1 MHSKASSVELMVLEG
16 TVTWS
21 GSCCRADGFGG
32 YRGLVWL
39 AWTSRGEGWRDG
51 ASRQNRDHRK
61 GNHKMCSLPAYLST
75 NTTTTMPDCGCP
87 AQCFKI
93 GRRRK
98 CTEHPGGFCDRHCS
112 VCKEAREE
120 KAGIARKKAAAAPAE
135 LLEHQSA
142 ARRGSRGGSSS
153 ASSMIGGAE
162 DQKKPA
168 DASASRKG
176 GKASASAHQQ
186 SQPPGPM
193 LTGGTIDMP
202 LGPVSARL
210 SCPLCHGYFREPYTI
225 AECLHTFCKRCL
237 LLTFAKG
244 SKDCPTCH
252 VNLAPDPYR
261 ECLVDRTLESIV
273 DKLFPELKGADEEAE
288 KEFYE
293 KRGIKLKRQ
302 FREVASSDDEGEGR
316 EEGTR
321 AAKRRKRKQAES
333 VSPTQPKRNEMN
345 FRLLPD
351 DTVDAD
357 HSLPRLD
364 MTSIRASDHLKIS
377 QIKKY
382 LMMKLHLADRRGIPA
397 SAIEICCNGGTV
409 GDELSLTFIERTRWM
424 QAGKEMVL
432 TYRKR
437 QESMFG

>member
-1 MHSKASSVELMVLEG
+1 
-16 TVTWS
+16 
-21 GSCCRADGFGG
+21 
-32 YRGLVWL
+32 
-39 AWTSRGEGWRDG
+39 
-51 ASRQNRDHRK
+51 
-61 GNHKMCSLPAYLST
+61 
-75 NTTTTMPDCGCP
+75 MPGCT
-87 AQCFKI
+87 AQCFKV
-93 GRRRK
+93 GRRRE

-112 VCKEAREE
+112 ICKEARKKE
-120 KAGIARKKAAAAPAE
+120 KAIARKKAAAAATE
-135 LLEHQSA
+135 LHHQSA
-142 ARRGSRGGSSS
+142 ARRGSHGSMRLARGGSSS
-153 ASSMIGGAE
+153 ASSMIDGAE

-168 DASASRKG
+168 ATSSKKGKKAPASST
-176 GKASASAHQQ
+176 QQ
-186 SQPPGPM
+186 QPQPPGPM

-244 SKDCPTCH
+244 RKDCPTCH
-252 VNLAPDPYR
+252 VNLAPYPYR
-261 ECLVDRTLESIV
+261 ECLADRTLESIV
-273 DKLFPELKGADEEAE
+273 DKLFSELKGADEEAE

-302 FREVASSDDEGEGR
+302 FRDAASPDDEDEGG

-321 AAKRRKRKQAES
+321 SAKRRKSQQAES
-333 VSPTQPKRNEMN
+333 VSPTQPKCDEMN

-357 HSLPRLD
+357 HRLPRLD

-409 GDELSLTFIERTRWM
+409 GDELSLTFTERTRWM

-432 TYRKR
+432 IYRKR

>member
-1 MHSKASSVELMVLEG
+1 
-16 TVTWS
+16 
-21 GSCCRADGFGG
+21 
-32 YRGLVWL
+32 
-39 AWTSRGEGWRDG
+39 
-51 ASRQNRDHRK
+51 
-61 GNHKMCSLPAYLST
+61 
-75 NTTTTMPDCGCP
+75 MPGCT
-87 AQCFKI
+87 AHCFKVSK
-93 GRRRK
+93 RRE

-112 VCKEAREE
+112 VCKEARAKE
-120 KAGIARKKAAAAPAE
+120 KAIARKEAAAGLA
-135 LLEHQSA
+135 
-142 ARRGSRGGSSS
+142 RGGSSS
-153 ASSMIGGAE
+153 ASLMIEYGE

-168 DASASRKG
+168 AAAASRKG
-176 GKASASAHQQ
+176 KKASASAAAAASTHQQ

-237 LLTFAKG
+237 LLTFANG

-261 ECLVDRTLESIV
+261 ECLADRTIESII
-273 DKLFPELKGADEEAE
+273 DKLFPELKGADDEAE
-288 KEFYE
+288 KEFYA
-293 KRGIKLKRQ
+293 KRGIKLKRH
-302 FREVASSDDEGEGR
+302 FREVASSDDDEDGG
-316 EEGTR
+316 EEGTK
-321 AAKRRKRKQAES
+321 AKRQKSQQAEYT
-333 VSPTQPKRNEMN
+333 SPTQPQRNEMN

>member
-1 MHSKASSVELMVLEG
+1 
-16 TVTWS
+16 
-21 GSCCRADGFGG
+21 
-32 YRGLVWL
+32 
-39 AWTSRGEGWRDG
+39 
-51 ASRQNRDHRK
+51 
-61 GNHKMCSLPAYLST
+61 
-75 NTTTTMPDCGCP
+75 MPGCT

-93 GRRRK
+93 GRRRE

-112 VCKEAREE
+112 ICKEARKKE
-120 KAGIARKKAAAAPAE
+120 KAIALKKAAAAATE
-135 LLEHQSA
+135 LHHQSA
-142 ARRGSRGGSSS
+142 SRRGSHGSMRLARGGSSS
-153 ASSMIGGAE
+153 ASSMIDGAE

-168 DASASRKG
+168 ATSSKKRK
-176 GKASASAHQQ
+176 KASAPSASAQQ
-186 SQPPGPM
+186 QPQPPGPM

-237 LLTFAKG
+237 LLTFTKG

-261 ECLVDRTLESIV
+261 ECLADRTLESIV

-293 KRGIKLKRQ
+293 KRSIKLKRQ
-302 FREVASSDDEGEGR
+302 FREAASPDDEDEGG

-321 AAKRRKRKQAES
+321 SAKRRKSQQAES
-333 VSPTQPKRNEMN
+333 VSPTQPKRDEMN

-357 HSLPRLD
+357 HRLPRLD

-432 TYRKR
+432 IYRKR